1 MLGRESPKTGCG
13 YEIMTSIML
22 VDDNEGFLA
31 VAQEYIEA
39 FNDFQVIQ
47 TANSG
52 EDALTLLE
60 HERPDILVVDLSMH
74 GMSGLDVARSVKGR
88 WPGLPVVILTM
99 LDTDM
104 HRQAAHEA
112 GADAY
117 VVKTTMDTD
126 LIPHLE
132 RLCQANPSRCGNA
145 KVN

>member
-1 MLGRESPKTGCG
+1 
-13 YEIMTSIML
+13 MTSIML

-39 FNDFQVIQ
+39 FNDFQVLR

-52 EDALTLLE
+52 EDALVLLE
-60 HERPDILVVDLSMH
+60 SVQPDILVVDLSMQ

-88 WPGLPVVILTM
+88 WPKLPVVILTM
-99 LDTDM
+99 LDTSM
-104 HRQAAHEA
+104 HRQAAIDA

-126 LIPHLE
+126 LIPLLNQ
-132 RLCQANPSRCGNA
+132 LCHN
-145 KVN
+145 

>member
-1 MLGRESPKTGCG
+1 
-13 YEIMTSIML
+13 ML

-39 FNDFQVIQ
+39 FNDFRVLR
-47 TANSG
+47 TASSG
-52 EDALTLLE
+52 EDALLLLE
-60 HERPDILVVDLSMH
+60 QEQPDILVVDLSMH

-88 WPGLPVVILTM
+88 WPQLPVVILTM

-104 HRQAAHEA
+104 HRQAAIDA

-132 RLCQANPSRCGNA
+132 RLCHN
-145 KVN
+145 

>member
-1 MLGRESPKTGCG
+1 
-13 YEIMTSIML
+13 MTNIML

-39 FNDFQVIQ
+39 FNGFQVMQ

-52 EDALTLLE
+52 EDALVLLE
-60 HERPDILVVDLSMH
+60 HTQPDILVVDLSMQ

-88 WPGLPVVILTM
+88 WPKLPVVILTM
-99 LDTDM
+99 LDTSM
-104 HRQAAHEA
+104 HRQAAIDA

-126 LIPHLE
+126 LIPLLQK
-132 RLCQANPSRCGNA
+132 LCPN
-145 KVN
+145 